1 MAGKY
6 RKFTPEFRDEAARMV
21 VETSRPI
28 ADVARE
34 LGINETSLGNWV
46 RAYREEHAGDEPPLQ
61 LPERARLRELE
72 RENRE
77 LRMKNDFLSKAAA
90 YFAAEHRLARC
101 MSSSMWST
109 PPAGPRVL
117 EVVHHARPGRQP
129 PHGPPAGNPEGRGLR
144 HRDGTA

>member
-6 RKFTPEFRDEAARMV
+6 RKFTPEFREEAARMV

-46 RAYREEHAGDEPPLQ
+46 RAYRENHAGDEPPLQ
-61 LPERARLRELE
+61 MSERARLRELE

-77 LRMKNDFLSKAAA
+77 LRLKADFLSKAAA
-90 YFAAEHRLARC
+90 YFAAEHR
-101 MSSSMWST
+101 
-109 PPAGPRVL
+109 
-117 EVVHHARPGRQP
+117 
-129 PHGPPAGNPEGRGLR
+129 
-144 HRDGTA
+144 